1 MVRLSLPDSC
11 GCSPQKNPP
20 QGCVSH
26 LQIHA
31 LLSSNGAPLTRLMEV
46 VLLKKSS
53 LRLHLL
59 RSDSC
64 VCSPQVVRLPPQ
76 DSYGCSPQ
84 MVRLSP
90 LYLLNRRV
98 NGWWIKKWSHMCV
111 SKQHL
116 LTALKKTSQS
126 QGEWI
131 DPFLLSFFFSRSL
144 CFSFYVL
151 KVLAF
156 QKNPP
161 YSPIL

>member
-1 MVRLSLPDSC
+1 MLITPSIKEHQLDINQLIHQVGTNHVPLNDVPLTSKLMRLLIFQWCASHFQTRAVVLLKKILLKVV
-11 GCSPQKNPP
+11 SPTSRFMQ
-20 QGCVSH
+20 
-26 LQIHA
+26 

-98 NGWWIKKWSHMCV
+98 NGW
-111 SKQHL
+111 
-116 LTALKKTSQS
+116 
-126 QGEWI
+126 
-131 DPFLLSFFFSRSL
+131 
-144 CFSFYVL
+144 
-151 KVLAF
+151 
-156 QKNPP
+156 
-161 YSPIL
+161 